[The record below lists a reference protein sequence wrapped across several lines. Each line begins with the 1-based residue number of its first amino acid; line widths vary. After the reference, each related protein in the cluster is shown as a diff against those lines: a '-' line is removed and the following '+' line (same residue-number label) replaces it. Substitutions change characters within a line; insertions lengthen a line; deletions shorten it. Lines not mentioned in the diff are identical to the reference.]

1 MMILVV
7 ILTLFCAL
15 QAVRA
20 ERLLNATLWLAAVS
34 ALVALLLYG
43 IGAWE
48 IAVIEL
54 SVGAGLVTVLMV
66 FAITM
71 VGETPENL
79 VLSRRSLLI
88 FVALVMALVIAL
100 TLPQLP
106 APNIDDAATLNVVLW
121 QERGL
126 DVVAQFATIFSAVL
140 GVLGLLSVS
149 TDIVRVTRVEKEI
162 QQPAPP
168 PKRTRESL
176 IRHEIETEAVR

>member
-15 QAVRA
+15 QAIRA
-20 ERLLNATLWLAAVS
+20 QRLLNATLWLAAVS
-34 ALVALLLYG
+34 ALVALLLYS

-106 APNIDDAATLNVVLW
+106 TPNMDNTAALNVVLW
-121 QERGL
+121 QQRGL

-149 TDIVRVTRVEKEI
+149 TDIVRVKRVEREI
-162 QQPAPP
+162 HQPAPP
-168 PKRTRESL
+168 PKR
-176 IRHEIETEAVR
+176 IQHEIELEKEPVL